1 VRTKRFAPVLWPY
14 ARGCRPSV
22 GGTTERPLRSTNRAR
37 RRDRREQEAR
47 LAACRKYPPVYVG
60 VCKIRTLVLNPFL
73 RILSRKWY
81 VYLENQIGEIA
92 SIRNSYFWLLR
103 GFFTPIFQT
112 FYFKVR
118 ISDVRSNIYSLAWR
132 YCSRE
137 ISDVTHSGHIVIE
150 GPVFLLFLMF
160 LRVLQV
166 YFIRIYFKKLKK
178 KSGVRFANR
187 LQMQVALIMKQ
198 LGLTALR
205 SYTAQLSSQ
214 RLQVAVSVYFRLI
227 Y

>member
-1 VRTKRFAPVLWPY
+1 
-14 ARGCRPSV
+14 
-22 GGTTERPLRSTNRAR
+22 
-37 RRDRREQEAR
+37 
-47 LAACRKYPPVYVG
+47 
-60 VCKIRTLVLNPFL
+60 
-73 RILSRKWY
+73 
-81 VYLENQIGEIA
+81 
-92 SIRNSYFWLLR
+92 
-103 GFFTPIFQT
+103 
-112 FYFKVR
+112 
-118 ISDVRSNIYSLAWR
+118 
-132 YCSRE
+132 
-137 ISDVTHSGHIVIE
+137 
-150 GPVFLLFLMF
+150 VFLLFLMF

-198 LGLTALR
+198 LGLAALR